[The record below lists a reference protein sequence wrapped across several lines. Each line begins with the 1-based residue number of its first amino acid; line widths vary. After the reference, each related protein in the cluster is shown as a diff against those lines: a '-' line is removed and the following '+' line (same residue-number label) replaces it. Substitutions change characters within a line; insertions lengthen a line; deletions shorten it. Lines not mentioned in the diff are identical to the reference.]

1 MFMLKSWYFLI
12 ALHFVRGSVKCSVI
26 DKAFLYIIKQVMFI
40 ILHIIMLCNL
50 ASLPY

>member
-1 MFMLKSWYFLI
+1 MFMLKPWYFLI
-12 ALHFVRGSVKCSVI
+12 ALHFVRGSVNCSLI

-40 ILHIIMLCNL
+40 IMHFIMLCNL